1 MKHYKCFTRDYA
13 DQIVKEL
20 NEHQDWHPVSIVYDE
35 RNWDFKLF
43 YYIEDDNGNLV
54 DPHRFYVCPTCGA
67 IVDISDEK
75 NRRYIYE

>member
-20 NEHQDWHPVSIVYDE
+20 NDHQDWHPVSIVYDE

-43 YYIEDDNGNLV
+43 YYIEDDNV
-54 DPHRFYVCPTCGA
+54 IT
-67 IVDISDEK
+67 K
-75 NRRYIYE
+75 